1 MFHVRDCAQNRTKL
15 RPKSP
20 DVLIQ
25 GQKEIDMDLK
35 IEIVDIQQI
44 RPYTNN
50 AKEHSEKQIAQI
62 AESIR
67 QFGFN
72 NPVLIDEVGEI
83 IAGHGR
89 YLAAKQLNME
99 NIPTITLS
107 HLNDEQKRLYR
118 IADNKLTELGKWDIS
133 LLQMEFK
140 ELENLNLDLEITGFE
155 TEEIDNFIINKS
167 GPTNLKEEHIP
178 ELSTNDY
185 QCKFGDIWQL
195 GRHFLICGDA

>member
-1 MFHVRDCAQNRTKL
+1 MSN
-15 RPKSP
+15 
-20 DVLIQ
+20 LI
-25 GQKEIDMDLK
+25 
-35 IEIVDIQQI
+35 IVDKNINQI
-44 RPYTNN
+44 KPYKNN
-50 AKEHSEKQIAQI
+50 PKLHSKHQIKQIAD
-62 AESIR
+62 SIKE
-67 QFGFN
+67 FGFVN
-72 NPVLIDEVGEI
+72 HVLLDENGEI

-118 IADNKLTELGKWDIS
+118 IADNKLTELGKWDVS

-155 TEEIDNFIINKS
+155 TEEIDNFITNKS

-195 GRHFLICGDA
+195 GRHFLICGDALKAENVCKFNGKQSCPNDFNRSTI